1 MLTEWRQEFHLTIHL
16 TDPGEFVSKIIDK
29 CTLAKTITTI
39 QKLKKKLQK
48 RYTIKVK
55 IKSNFG

>member
-39 QKLKKKLQK
+39 QKLKKKK
-48 RYTIKVK
+48 K
-55 IKSNFG
+55 NFKKDTQ

>member
-1 MLTEWRQEFHLTIHL
+1 MLKEWRQEFHLTIHL

-29 CTLAKTITTI
+29 CTLAKTITT
-39 QKLKKKLQK
+39 KKKEK
-48 RYTIKVK
+48 RYTMKIK